1 MVLPAAPHAALGAP
15 LCWVGGRPCASVY
28 SAFTALIPL
37 ARPACLPPHIPRPT
51 RCLGLFAESLPFPH
65 LLSSPRCR
73 QAPLAWLKASQ
84 EGGKG
89 GRGAEG
95 GEGGGAGGGGGA
107 VRRTRRDRGGRERG
121 DEGKR
126 GDREGSM
133 KVGGRQKWGGGGGG
147 EGTTCRGEQTMLV
160 GKRDGRGGQVRD
172 ENGDPVVERVGSL
185 GTTSRQWDM
194 LIRTLFH
201 DTNERPIR
209 VCIGVCP
216 APTAM
221 SPPSPQP
228 CAGEEPRGGAASEGG
243 AQEGPTTALAPAPI
257 HTDTGSNSTNRRLE
271 QEGIGMDRAG
281 TTGGGGEGGGGHREH
296 QGEGMHQGGTGGAR
310 GREKRGREGSSRR
323 AKTKKPREDPKGGS
337 PSAFDSMD

>member
-1 MVLPAAPHAALGAP
+1 M
-15 LCWVGGRPCASVY
+15 
-28 SAFTALIPL
+28 
-37 ARPACLPPHIPRPT
+37 
-51 RCLGLFAESLPFPH
+51 
-65 LLSSPRCR
+65 
-73 QAPLAWLKASQ
+73 
-84 EGGKG
+84 
-89 GRGAEG
+89 
-95 GEGGGAGGGGGA
+95 
-107 VRRTRRDRGGRERG
+107 RRTRRDRGGRERG

-228 CAGEEPRGGAASEGG
+228 GAGEEPRGGAASEGG

-281 TTGGGGEGGGGHREH
+281 TTGGGGEGGEGHREH
-296 QGEGMHQGGTGGAR
+296 QGEGMHQGGTGG
-310 GREKRGREGSSRR
+310 GREKRRREGSSRR

>member
-1 MVLPAAPHAALGAP
+1 MGMNRGRSTGGEGGWEEGREQGGGAGE
-15 LCWVGGRPCASVY
+15 WGEGEGGRKRAKGEEVG
-28 SAFTALIPL
+28 
-37 ARPACLPPHIPRPT
+37 REHPT
-51 RCLGLFAESLPFPH
+51 PSTH
-65 LLSSPRCR
+65 QSSRNR
-73 QAPLAWLKASQ
+73 RRRLHR
-84 EGGKG
+84 KG

-228 CAGEEPRGGAASEGG
+228 GAGEEPRGGAASEGG

-281 TTGGGGEGGGGHREH
+281 TTV
-296 QGEGMHQGGTGGAR
+296 
-310 GREKRGREGSSRR
+310 
-323 AKTKKPREDPKGGS
+323 KGLAEFVRSLKGV
-337 PSAFDSMD
+337 SA